1 MSNKSLLK
9 FIAAF
14 GILAVILI
22 FLGVNYV
29 PRIFASSSSKNTVV
43 NSVSQA
49 RDNYSNELYPRS
61 IKPQLS
67 VIVSDFLNH
76 HPYDLNQKL
85 SYTAADFL
93 NHHPYDVIRKYT
105 AADFLDHHPYAISE
119 KLSYTAA
126 DFLNH
131 HPFSISQQLKFLG
144 SDWIESHPANYYL
157 NSDWIERHPSQIS
170 SQTSRKD
177 HRR

>member
-1 MSNKSLLK
+1 MSSKSLLK

-29 PRIFASSSSKNTVV
+29 PRIFASSSSKN
-43 NSVSQA
+43 NSVNAISQA
-49 RDNYSNELYPRS
+49 RSDYSNELYPRS

-67 VIVSDFLNH
+67 DISSDFLNR
-76 HPYDLNQKL
+76 HPYDVSQKL
-85 SYTAADFL
+85 SYTAA
-93 NHHPYDVIRKYT
+93 
-105 AADFLDHHPYAISE
+105 E
-119 KLSYTAA
+119 
-126 DFLNH
+126 FLNH
-131 HPFSISQQLKFLG
+131 HPFGISQQLKFVG
-144 SDWIESHPANYYL
+144 SDWIERHPANYYL

-170 SQTSRKD
+170 SQISKKD

>member
-1 MSNKSLLK
+1 MSSKSLLK

-29 PRIFASSSSKNTVV
+29 PRIFASSSSKS
-43 NSVSQA
+43 NSLNAVSQV
-49 RDNYSNELYPRS
+49 RSDYTNELYPRS

-76 HPYDLNQKL
+76 HPYDVSQKL

-93 NHHPYDVIRKYT
+93 DQHPFEIHQR
-105 AADFLDHHPYAISE
+105 S
-119 KLSYTAA
+119 SYTAA

-131 HPFSISQQLKFLG
+131 HPFSNNQLLKFVG
-144 SDWIESHPANYYL
+144 
-157 NSDWIERHPSQIS
+157 SDWIERHPVSYFS
-170 SQTSRKD
+170 YSNR
-177 HRR
+177 

>member
-29 PRIFASSSSKNTVV
+29 PRIFASSSSKNS
-43 NSVSQA
+43 SVIAGSQVRA
-49 RDNYSNELYPRS
+49 DYSNELYPRS

-67 VIVSDFLNH
+67 YVVSEFLDH
-76 HPYDLNQKL
+76 HPYDISQKL

-93 NHHPYDVIRKYT
+93 NHHPYDMSK
-105 AADFLDHHPYAISE
+105 
-119 KLSYTAA
+119 
-126 DFLNH
+126 
-131 HPFSISQQLKFLG
+131 
-144 SDWIESHPANYYL
+144 
-157 NSDWIERHPSQIS
+157 
-170 SQTSRKD
+170 
-177 HRR
+177 